1 MMVAA
6 HSHPFDVFVSHSAQG
21 RAAARTVADRLSDAG
36 MSVRLDQDILVPGTN
51 WEAPLRKALIESD
64 AFVVIIDSGAAVAP
78 NATFELGA
86 AMALNKP
93 VFVVQT
99 SSAHAEVPG
108 FLKHYASFP
117 LAGIDRLAESI
128 REVSAPLTE
137 NEREILLAAYQTMR
151 TPSDQ
156 LLADPLAIEQLRESF
171 RSKSGREVSA
181 THLASELLRL
191 RKSGKLP
198 RIRRERVG

>member
-1 MMVAA
+1 MVAST
-6 HSHPFDVFVSHSAQG
+6 SHPFDVFVSHSAQG
-21 RAAARTVADRLSDAG
+21 RAAARTVAERLTDAG

-51 WEAPLRKALIESD
+51 WEGALRKAIVQSD
-64 AFVVIIDSGAAVAP
+64 AFVVVVDSGDAIAP

-86 AMALNKP
+86 AMALHKP

-99 SSAHAEVPG
+99 NSAHAQVPG
-108 FLKHYASFP
+108 FLKHYAAFP

-137 NEREILLAAYQTMR
+137 KEREILIAAYQHMR

-156 LLADPLAIEQLRESF
+156 LLADPTAIEQLRESF
-171 RSKSGREVSA
+171 RSTAGREVSA